1 MNEIVNKFSLAW
13 DKFMPETHLRQ
24 PKFAYSLCGTFTKTR
39 KESSNLKK
47 KEIQDIFIKTD

>member
-24 PKFAYSLCGTFTKTR
+24 PKFAYSPCGTFTKTR